1 MTRPMISR
9 KKFLRQAGIAAAGLA
24 LRPVIGRAG
33 AQWLTEDR
41 LDRLVSSM
49 TLDEKIDML
58 SGYNDFYIRPLPRLG
73 IPELSMSDGPLG
85 IASWGIHGRATAF
98 PATIAASASWNRDL
112 MKRAGKAY
120 GQEWRSR
127 GQHFMLAPGVNIYR
141 SAKSG
146 RNFEYFGEDPYLAS
160 EMVVPFIQS
169 VQEEGVIATVKHFAA
184 NNQEFDRY
192 TVSSEVDER
201 TLMEIYL
208 PAFKAA
214 VQKAGVW
221 ACMAAYNP
229 VNGVW
234 NTQNKWLLGDVLKKQ
249 WGFRGMVMSD
259 WGCTYS
265 TVEAANAGLDLE
277 MGSNDYFI
285 KEKIKPAIAAGLIS
299 TDVIDDK
306 VKRIYRPCIELGFF
320 DRPQKRTDIPLYNVF
335 ANETAKDIAREGC
348 VLLKNNNAF
357 LPLDRSTGKTIA
369 VIGPNAQP
377 VLASDRFFHSGAFAF
392 GGGGSS
398 KVNPWVLESV
408 LQGISDAAGKNG
420 TVLYDEGISNRY
432 VSQIYKTSVFE
443 TPDGKK
449 GLRGA
454 YFDKGDFLANSFSAN
469 PVLTRIDEQINFS
482 FGDDGPRIP
491 GLSGKNYAI
500 AWTGFILPERTGE
513 ADVFVQGQGAYRLFL
528 NNQLAI
534 DRSGSQS
541 VARDYKTIAFE
552 SGRKIAIRLEFIQK
566 CSPAGIR
573 LGYAYTPD
581 WNGSEAVKIARMAE
595 VVVFCGGLDSEIELE
610 GTDRGFDL
618 PYGQDQ
624 LIKALVKVN
633 KNIVV
638 TLLAGGGVKMS
649 EWIDQVPAVLHA
661 WYPGMEGGRVIGE
674 ILFGDVNPSGKL
686 PVSIERQWEDSP
698 AYGNYDE
705 DRASGKV
712 YYREGILVGYRHFD
726 KKGITP
732 LFPFGHGLSYTE
744 FDYGD
749 LAVQTPD
756 PEKKHSLQVH
766 FSVTNTGKRAGFETA
781 QLYIRDVAASVLRP
795 VKELKGFEKVWL
807 NAGETRKVTLLLD
820 ASSLA
825 FYDIKTKNWV
835 VEPGEFEVL
844 VGGSSRDIRLKASL
858 VV

>member
-1 MTRPMISR
+1 MMSR
-9 KKFLRQAGIAAAGLA
+9 KKFLRQAGIITAGLA
-24 LRPVIGRAG
+24 LRPVIGKG
-33 AQWLTEDR
+33 AADIDGPTEER
-41 LDRLVSSM
+41 LNRLVASM
-49 TLDEKIDML
+49 TPDEKIDML

-112 MKRAGKAY
+112 MKKAGKAY

-127 GQHFMLAPGVNIYR
+127 GQHFILAPGVNIYR

-146 RNFEYFGEDPYLAS
+146 RNFEYFGEDPYLTS

-214 VQKAGVW
+214 VQKGGVW

-234 NTQNKWLLGDVLKKQ
+234 NTQNKWLLKDVLKDQ

-277 MGSNDYFI
+277 MGSNDFFV
-285 KEKIKPAIAAGLIS
+285 KDKIKPALAAGLIS
-299 TDVIDDK
+299 MDVIDDK

-320 DRPQKRTDIPLYNVF
+320 DRSQKLDNIPLYNVF

-348 VLLKNNNAF
+348 VLLKNEHAF
-357 LPLDRSTGKTIA
+357 LPLDRSTLRTIA

-408 LQGISDAAGKNG
+408 LQGISVAAGKN
-420 TVLYDEGISNRY
+420 TTILYDEGISNRY
-432 VSQIYKTSVFE
+432 ESQAYKTSVFE
-443 TPDGKK
+443 TPDGQK
-449 GLRGA
+449 GLKGEYFNGA
-454 YFDKGDFLANSFSAN
+454 DFSAS
-469 PVLTRIDEQINFS
+469 PALTRTDEHINF
-482 FGDDGPRIP
+482 GGNGPIDD
-491 GLSGKNYAI
+491 KNYAV
-500 AWTGFILPERTGE
+500 AWTGFILPEKSAA
-513 ADVFVQGQGAYRLFL
+513 ADVFVRGQGAYRLFL
-528 NNQLAI
+528 NKQLII

-541 VARDYKTIAFE
+541 VVQDHKTVTFT
-552 SGRKIAIRLEFIQK
+552 SGQKIEVRLEFTWR
-566 CSPAGIR
+566 CSPAEIR

-581 WNGSEAVKIARMAE
+581 WSASEAVKIAKMAD

-624 LIKALVKVN
+624 LINALAKVN
-633 KNIVV
+633 KNIIV
-638 TLLAGGGVKMS
+638 TMLAGGGVQMS
-649 EWIDQVPAVLHA
+649 PWIDQVPAVLHA
-661 WYPGMEGGRVIGE
+661 WYPGMEGGTVIGE

-686 PVSIERQWEDSP
+686 PVSIEKRWEDSA

-712 YYREGILVGYRHFD
+712 YYREGIFVGYRHFD
-726 KKGITP
+726 KNDVAP
-732 LFPFGHGLSYTE
+732 LFPFGHGLSYT
-744 FDYGD
+744 
-749 LAVQTPD
+749 
-756 PEKKHSLQVH
+756 S
-766 FSVTNTGKRAGFETA
+766 FSYDHLVLHGHDVSFTITNTGKRPGFETA
-781 QLYIRDVAASVLRP
+781 QVYVRDVMASVPRP

-807 NAGETRKVTLLLD
+807 GVGETRKVTISLD
-820 ASSLA
+820 AASFA
-825 FYDIKTKNWV
+825 FYDIRTKSWV
-835 VEPGEFEVL
+835 VEPGEFEVM
-844 VGGSSRDIRLKASL
+844 VGRSSRDIRLKTSL
-858 VV
+858 FV

>member
-1 MTRPMISR
+1 MISR
-9 KKFLRQAGIAAAGLA
+9 KKFLHQAGIITAGLA
-24 LRPVIGRAG
+24 LRPIIGKGDTATG
-33 AQWLTEDR
+33 PTEDR
-41 LDRLVSSM
+41 LNRLVASM

-112 MKRAGKAY
+112 MRKAGKAY

-160 EMVVPFIQS
+160 EMVVPFIHS
-169 VQEEGVIATVKHFAA
+169 VQGEGVIATIKHFAA

-214 VQKAGVW
+214 VQKGGVW

-234 NTQNKWLLGDVLKKQ
+234 NTQNKWLLKDILKGE

-277 MGSNDYFI
+277 MGSNDFFV
-285 KEKIKPAIAAGLIS
+285 KQKIKPAIAAGLIS
-299 TDVIDDK
+299 EEVIDDK

-320 DRPQKRTDIPLYNVF
+320 DRPQKLDNIPLYNVF

-348 VLLKNNNAF
+348 VLLKNDHAL
-357 LPLDRSTGKTIA
+357 LPLDRSTVRSIA

-408 LQGISDAAGKNG
+408 LQGISNAAGKNIQI
-420 TVLYDEGISNRY
+420 LYDEGISNRY
-432 VSQIYKTSVFE
+432 EDQVYKTSVFE

-454 YFDKGDFLANSFSAN
+454 YFDKGDFGAN
-469 PVLTRIDEQINFS
+469 PVLTRVDEHINFS
-482 FGDDGPRIP
+482 FGDDGLGIA
-491 GLSGKNYAI
+491 GLSGKNYSV
-500 AWTGFILPERTGE
+500 AWTGFILPEKSAE
-513 ADVFVQGQGAYRLFL
+513 ADVFVHCEGAYRLFL
-528 NNQLAI
+528 NGQLVI

-541 VARDYKTIAFE
+541 VVRDHKTVTFE
-552 SGRKIAIRLEFIQK
+552 SGRKMEVRLEFTQK
-566 CSPAGIR
+566 CNPAQIR

-581 WNGSEAVKIARMAE
+581 WNGSEAVKIAKMAD

-624 LIKALVKVN
+624 LINVLAAVN
-633 KNIVV
+633 KNMVV
-638 TLLAGGGVKMS
+638 TLLAGGGVNMS
-649 EWIDQVPAVLHA
+649 EWVDRAPAILHA
-661 WYPGMEGGRVIGE
+661 WYPGMEGGTVIGE

-686 PVSIERQWEDSP
+686 PVSIERRWEDSS
-698 AYGNYDE
+698 AYRNYDE

-712 YYREGILVGYRHFD
+712 YYREGIMVGYRHFD
-726 KKGITP
+726 KKNIAP
-732 LFPFGHGLSYTE
+732 LFPFGHGLSYSE
-744 FDYGD
+744 FNYSD
-749 LAVQTPD
+749 LVLHGAEYLSFTI
-756 PEKKHSLQVH
+756 
-766 FSVTNTGKRAGFETA
+766 TNTGKRPGFETA
-781 QLYIRDVAASVLRP
+781 QVYVGDVAASVPRP

-807 NAGETRKVTLLLD
+807 EAGETRKVTIPLD
-820 ASSLA
+820 TSSLA
-825 FYDIKTKNWV
+825 FYDIKTKSWV

-844 VGGSSRDIRLKASL
+844 VGRSSRDIRLKGSFL
-858 VV
+858 V